1 MLKIFWFL
9 GLLASSAPLVAQDVE
24 LIAFEARPLETV
36 ASERGAADERAD
48 PKPPNLLAAFD
59 RLAPI
64 ASAPPPV
71 ASVSSIAVPIWMRS
85 SAGQAAV
92 PGAVDP
98 LPAGLAA
105 ACSREPYRPNPRLSR
120 ATELRRARYYPVM
133 ATAACEA
140 GVPTHLLDA
149 LVTQESRY
157 DPAARSLKG
166 AIGLTQLMPATA
178 RQLGVGDPQNVLQ
191 NLRGGARYLRQQ
203 LDEFGRYDLALGAYN
218 AGPARIRQYRGLPPF
233 RETADYVA
241 TVLGDVRVMLGR
253 SAMLIGSGTI
263 LRPEPVS
270 EEPHRAAALLA
281 F

>member
-9 GLLASSAPLVAQDVE
+9 GLLAISAPVVARDVE
-24 LIAFEARPLETV
+24 LIAFEARSLESV
-36 ASERGAADERAD
+36 ASEAGVPGERAGRE
-48 PKPPNLLAAFD
+48 PLNLRAEFD
-59 RLAPI
+59 RLAPTG
-64 ASAPPPV
+64 AAPPPV
-71 ASVSSIAVPIWMRS
+71 ARVSSIAVPIWMRS

-92 PGAVDP
+92 SGAVDP

-105 ACSREPYRPNPRLSR
+105 ACSWEPYRPNPRLSR
-120 ATELRRARYYPVM
+120 AAELRRVRYYPVM
-133 ATAACEA
+133 AAAACEA

-203 LDEFGRYDLALGAYN
+203 LDEFRRYDLALGAYN
-218 AGPARIRQYRGLPPF
+218 AGPGRIRQYRGLPPF

-241 TVLGDVRVMLGR
+241 TVLGDVRTMLER
-253 SAMLIGSGTI
+253 SAMFIGSGRI
-263 LRPEPVS
+263 LRPEPAS
-270 EEPHRAAALLA
+270 EQPGRAATLLA